1 MTTSSWSTPSPLTPK
16 PPTRSGGWSPGDFR
30 YRAVLPGK
38 NTIPFWF
45 LRLSG
50 SRKFLD
56 ALNASKASATVPDP
70 PQMGRR
76 GLSPRAQ
83 ASHGAPMR
91 PRRCPSLGGLAADRL
106 PAALLPNLPRACA
119 TLARVVESPPRA
131 SRTAHVRKASAPRA
145 AETTV
150 PTEVVLATPIR
161 LARGVKVAQVV
172 LVHLV
177 LVRIQ
182 AGQFRPPRAHC

>member
-1 MTTSSWSTPSPLTPK
+1 MFRELPRQVRRPDRGAGCRRS
-16 PPTRSGGWSPGDFR
+16 RSGR
-30 YRAVLPGK
+30 YARP
-38 NTIPFWF
+38 I
-45 LRLSG
+45 
-50 SRKFLD
+50 D
-56 ALNASKASATVPDP
+56 ALNASRASATVPDP

-106 PAALLPNLPRACA
+106 HAALLPNLPRACA
-119 TLARVVESPPRA
+119 MVACVVESPPRA
-131 SRTAHVRKASAPRA
+131 ECTAHVREASAPIA

-182 AGQFRPPRAHC
+182 AGQFRSRLSRTCRSGARAPRCRTIHPVQAAASSP